1 MSVTSAV
8 VQFLGL
14 DSADANANIGVV
26 YVIYDDAV
34 PATRQFSLYSIPGLT
49 FANRGSWKALMVAA
63 VVADAAVNG
72 FTLTEA
78 NVNWIPFEPGDSKP
92 TYFAAGWTKDA
103 TKTNIGSTAV
113 NVYVGAAGEGQLVTF
128 ARYNQYRLAVWG
140 NKVGTGNITAQLAE
154 VATPTNVLAV
164 TYTGVAGEFVQD
176 SGWLTLPAWANGET
190 NLKPMAL
197 SSVAT
202 DDPIFRQF
210 ALYLR

>member
-1 MSVTSAV
+1 MSVVAAI
-8 VQFLGL
+8 VQFTGA
-14 DSADANANIGVV
+14 DSLAAQAAIGVA
-26 YVIYDDAV
+26 YVVFDDAV
-34 PATRQFSLYSIPGLT
+34 PRTAQFQVEPIAGLT
-49 FANRGSWKALMVAA
+49 YANRGSWKDLLVQSVVDHAA
-63 VVADAAVNG
+63 TQG
-72 FTLTEA
+72 FTLTAA

-92 TYFAAGWTKDA
+92 TYFAAGWTKDI
-103 TKTNIGSTAV
+103 TKTNIGSAAV

-140 NKVGTGNITAQLAE
+140 NKVGTGNLTAQLAE

-164 TYTGVAGEFVQD
+164 TYTGAAGEFVQD
-176 SGWLTLPAWANGET
+176 SGWLNLPAWANGET